1 MQVVKYHDV
10 KLNRN
15 YREKKR
21 LFNDA
26 NNSKQKCCISAI
38 FSSVQC
44 IGMNKYECDFLWGG
58 MTANSNAHINAID
71 PFHVECRISEMKESL
86 LPNTV
91 FTHFWFVFTSIRFR
105 LRLRYFQYVCTLYT
119 VHALNCM

>member
-1 MQVVKYHDV
+1 MAFQ
-10 KLNRN
+10 RC
-15 YREKKR
+15 
-21 LFNDA
+21 
-26 NNSKQKCCISAI
+26 KQFEAKILY
-38 FSSVQC
+38 FSNFFSVQC